1 MRAHGCIDS
10 GSGLGADAHAC
21 WAFDQPQEFVDAAL
35 EYLTDGIRNGQRL
48 AYVGSEP
55 VEEQRERLAA
65 LGDVGAM
72 IDKGALQLFV
82 LSDLYDIGKPVD
94 VDTQVA
100 VYLAATDAA
109 LADGYTGL
117 RVAAQVTDLVAEP
130 ACREAHVRW
139 EAVADRFVSS
149 RPLSALCGYSRK
161 ELPEPLI
168 SELATVHPAANVR
181 PQQVPFHLFSDSGNL
196 VLTGE
201 VDLFSTD
208 ALDRAF
214 SLVRQDDEPLSLD
227 LGELEFIDRHG
238 VEALAANVSHLSN
251 GGEHTIHNPPY
262 IVNRLCDLLELRL

>member
-10 GSGLGADAHAC
+10 GSGLGVDAHAC

-35 EYLTDGIRNGQRL
+35 EYLTDGIRDGQRL

-55 VEEQRERLAA
+55 VDEQRERLAA

-72 IDKGALQLFV
+72 IDEGALQLFV

-94 VDTQVA
+94 IDTQVA

-117 RVAAQVTDLVAEP
+117 RVAAQVTDLVTEP
-130 ACREAHVRW
+130 ACRQAHVRW

-149 RPLSALCGYSRK
+149 HPLSALCGYSR
-161 ELPEPLI
+161 EALPEPLI
-168 SELATVHPAANVR
+168 SELATIHPAANTR
-181 PQQVPFHLFSDSGNL
+181 PQQTPFHLFSDSGNV
-196 VLTGE
+196 VLAGE
-201 VDLFSTD
+201 VDLFCAG

-214 SLVRQDDEPLSLD
+214 SLVRQDDEPFSLD
-227 LGELEFIDRHG
+227 LGELGFIDRHG
-238 VEALAANVSHLSN
+238 LEVLAANIGRS
-251 GGEHTIHNPPY
+251 GDDGACTIHNRPY
-262 IVNRLCDLLELRL
+262 LVDRLCDLLELQL